1 MLSGFKD
8 FIMRGNAMEMAVGV
22 VIGAA
27 FASIVDSLTANLI
40 NPLIALLGNPDYSD
54 AGFGVYLRPG
64 HEATFINFGA
74 VLTAIINFLLVAA
87 VVYFAIVMPMNK
99 LNEMQ
104 KRRAGV
110 GEDEDEPAAPTE
122 TELLIEIRDLLS
134 ENNLKGNPPTQ

>member
-40 NPLIALLGNPDYSD
+40 NPLIALAGNPDYSE
-54 AGFGVYLRPG
+54 AGLGVYLRPG
-64 HEATFINFGA
+64 HEATFVNFGA
-74 VLTAIINFLLVAA
+74 VLTAVINFLLVAA

-99 LNEMQ
+99 LNEIQ
-104 KRRAGV
+104 KRRAGIEED
-110 GEDEDEPAAPTE
+110 GEAAAPTE

-134 ENNLKGNPPTQ
+134 KENPQGTATSQ